1 MEPIFRYY
9 ALNGEVEVLLEE
21 IATDFENCSNFLT
34 VHKLFENE
42 GERNV

>member
-21 IATDFENCSNFLT
+21 IATDFKNFSNFLT

-42 GERNV
+42 GEKNV